1 MTSIL
6 ILVFLR
12 QVEDYVKMEAK
23 AGVMVPHADGWNLQ
37 MLYVARKDF
46 PVEPTKEARL

>member
-6 ILVFLR
+6 ILVLHE
-12 QVEDYVKMEAK
+12 VEDYVKMEAK
-23 AGVMVPHADGWNLQ
+23 AGVMVPQADGWNQQ

-46 PVEPTKEARL
+46 PVEPTKEAGL

>member
-6 ILVFLR
+6 ILVLHE
-12 QVEDYVKMEAK
+12 VEDYVKTEAK
-23 AGVMVPHADGWNLQ
+23 AGVTVPQADGWNQQ

-46 PVEPTKEARL
+46 PVEPTKEAGL